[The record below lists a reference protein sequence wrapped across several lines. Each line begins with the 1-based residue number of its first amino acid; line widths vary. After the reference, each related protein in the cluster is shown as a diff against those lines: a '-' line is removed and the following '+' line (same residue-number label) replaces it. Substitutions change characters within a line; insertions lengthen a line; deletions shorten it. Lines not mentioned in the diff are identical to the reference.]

1 MYKKVNSDL
10 NFVPREE
17 AILAFW
23 REHDIFE
30 KSMENREGQPI
41 YSFYDG
47 PPTANGMPHAGHV
60 LTRVIKDLI
69 PRYRTMKGY
78 YVPRKAGW
86 DTHGLP
92 VELEV
97 EKRLGLDGKEQIE
110 AYGVEAFI
118 KECKQSVWKY
128 KAEWEE
134 MSERIG
140 FWADME
146 HPYVTYENDYI
157 ESVWW
162 SLKEIWNKDLI
173 YKGHKV
179 VPYCPRC
186 GTSLSSHEVAQGYKD
201 ITERSVY
208 VRFRAKDAP
217 DTYFAVW
224 TTTPWTLP
232 SNLALCVNAEE
243 DYVLCETD
251 NEPDGSAGHPKYI
264 IAKALYKAVLGED
277 ARVLET
283 YRGSE
288 LVGREYEPL
297 YPYAVDSIRQS
308 GKRAYFVISDPY
320 VTLTDGTGIVHIA
333 PAFGEDDARLGRAH
347 NLPLIQ
353 FVAPDGT
360 MTEEV
365 TDFAGVFVKDADQ
378 GLVDIL
384 KKENLLLFET
394 ETEHTYP
401 FCWRCDT
408 PLIYYARTAWFI
420 EMTKLRD
427 ELLENNAKINWIP
440 PHIGPGRFGN
450 FLENVIDWCLSRERY
465 WGTPLPVWECESC
478 HKQHVVGSIE
488 ELKAMSHDCPDD
500 IELHKPM
507 IDRVHLTCP
516 ECSGVM
522 TRVPEVIDGWYDS
535 GAMPFAQYHYPFENK
550 ALFESR
556 MPADF
561 ISEAID
567 QTRGWFYSLHAISSL
582 LFSKEAFETCLVLGH
597 VLDKDGVKMSKHLGN
612 IVEPGKILDQEGADA
627 MRWMFCSGSQPWL
640 SARFSEDSVNEAK
653 RRFMGTFWNT
663 YAFFVLYANIDGFQR
678 SDYEH
683 FPVEEYKTVMDRWIE
698 SRLHSLIRE
707 VDERLDHCDITT
719 AARALEV
726 FVEDLSN
733 WYVRRSRERYW
744 GPDMETDKITAYIVL
759 HDILVTMAYLVAPF
773 TPFMA
778 ETVYQNLVA
787 NRLADAPESVHMCDF
802 PVLNTR
808 KIDTDLE
815 RDMDRVLEWV
825 SLGRAAR
832 NNAQLKIR
840 QPLSEMIVVG
850 PEPLSEEL
858 ASLVRDELNVKA
870 LSFEEDDRRLI
881 DFTFKPQLR
890 TLGRVMGGDLPK
902 ARPLIEALP
911 GRKTMDALDAQGKIE
926 LDVDGTLYTL
936 TAEDLLAEEVPM
948 TGFAVE
954 GTGDV
959 KVALVTELTESLIEE
974 GLVREIVS
982 KVQTMRRA
990 HDFEVTDR
998 ITLFIKR
1005 DEREA
1010 VLDRYADAIMTDV
1023 LADQIIFFDDNNALP
1038 AGVSGE
1044 KWDINGHEMAFAVV
1058 VS

>member
-1 MYKKVNSDL
+1 
-10 NFVPREE
+10 
-17 AILAFW
+17 
-23 REHDIFE
+23 
-30 KSMENREGQPI
+30 
-41 YSFYDG
+41 
-47 PPTANGMPHAGHV
+47 
-60 LTRVIKDLI
+60 
-69 PRYRTMKGY
+69 
-78 YVPRKAGW
+78 
-86 DTHGLP
+86 
-92 VELEV
+92 
-97 EKRLGLDGKEQIE
+97 
-110 AYGVEAFI
+110 
-118 KECKQSVWKY
+118 
-128 KAEWEE
+128 
-134 MSERIG
+134 
-140 FWADME
+140 
-146 HPYVTYENDYI
+146 
-157 ESVWW
+157 
-162 SLKEIWNKDLI
+162 
-173 YKGHKV
+173 
-179 VPYCPRC
+179 
-186 GTSLSSHEVAQGYKD
+186 
-201 ITERSVY
+201 
-208 VRFRAKDAP
+208 
-217 DTYFAVW
+217 
-224 TTTPWTLP
+224 
-232 SNLALCVNAEE
+232 
-243 DYVLCETD
+243 
-251 NEPDGSAGHPKYI
+251 
-264 IAKALYKAVLGED
+264 
-277 ARVLET
+277 
-283 YRGSE
+283 
-288 LVGREYEPL
+288 
-297 YPYAVDSIRQS
+297 
-308 GKRAYFVISDPY
+308 
-320 VTLTDGTGIVHIA
+320 
-333 PAFGEDDARLGRAH
+333 
-347 NLPLIQ
+347 
-353 FVAPDGT
+353 
-360 MTEEV
+360 
-365 TDFAGVFVKDADQ
+365 
-378 GLVDIL
+378 
-384 KKENLLLFET
+384 
-394 ETEHTYP
+394 
-401 FCWRCDT
+401 
-408 PLIYYARTAWFI
+408 
-420 EMTKLRD
+420 
-427 ELLENNAKINWIP
+427 
-440 PHIGPGRFGN
+440 
-450 FLENVIDWCLSRERY
+450 
-465 WGTPLPVWECESC
+465 
-478 HKQHVVGSIE
+478 
-488 ELKAMSHDCPDD
+488 
-500 IELHKPM
+500 
-507 IDRVHLTCP
+507 
-516 ECSGVM
+516 
-522 TRVPEVIDGWYDS
+522 
-535 GAMPFAQYHYPFENK
+535 
-550 ALFESR
+550 
-556 MPADF
+556 
-561 ISEAID
+561 
-567 QTRGWFYSLHAISSL
+567 
-582 LFSKEAFETCLVLGH
+582 
-597 VLDKDGVKMSKHLGN
+597 
-612 IVEPGKILDQEGADA
+612 KILDQEGADA

-787 NRLADAPESVHMCDF
+787 NRLADAPESIHMCDF
-802 PVLNTR
+802 PVFDTG

-850 PEPLSEEL
+850 SEPLSEEL

-911 GRKTMDALDAQGKIE
+911 GRETMDALDAQGKIE
-926 LDVDGTLYTL
+926 LDVEGTLYSL